1 MWYRP
6 THDLDIHVAD
16 QPRSQPMSRILSR
29 KVVEALESDAELSPE
44 ITRMMKNA
52 RRASDFLKA
61 LAHENRLLLLCL
73 LAERERSVT
82 ELEELLSLRQT
93 TVSQQLARL
102 RLDGLVTTR
111 RDGKTIYYSLA
122 DTSTLKFV
130 KVIYEMFCSG
140 PNPAKRSS

>member
-1 MWYRP
+1 MN
-6 THDLDIHVAD
+6 
-16 QPRSQPMSRILSR
+16 QILSN

-44 ITRMMKNA
+44 LARMMKNA
-52 RRASDFLKA
+52 RAASDFLKA

-73 LAERERSVT
+73 LSERTRSVT

-111 RDGKTIYYSLA
+111 RDGKTVYYSLA
-122 DTSTLKFV
+122 DVNTLKFV
-130 KVIYEMFCSG
+130 KVIYEMFCSETKADNG
-140 PNPAKRSS
+140 